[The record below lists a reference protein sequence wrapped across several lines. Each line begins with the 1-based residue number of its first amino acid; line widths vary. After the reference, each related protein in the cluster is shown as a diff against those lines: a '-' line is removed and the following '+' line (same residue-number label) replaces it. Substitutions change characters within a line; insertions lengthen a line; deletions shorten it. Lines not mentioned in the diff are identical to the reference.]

1 MSTVRATSDV
11 WQHFEKTENAGK
23 CLYCAKI
30 IRCTKGSSSNLKRHL
45 TAKHVGI
52 PLKRVNA
59 SSSNGECNVE
69 ECTPIQQSSA
79 GISRPATMDSFFTPL
94 KPLTSEAKKK
104 QDELLLKLICQESLP
119 FSITESEAFKKYSYG
134 LNPNYELPS
143 RKTVSEAILN
153 REYNKS
159 LQKVKT
165 ALENTT
171 KIALTSDGWSN
182 INNTSFYALT
192 AHYIDNDNKL
202 CSNLLECSEFPYQH
216 TGHNIAEWVNEVTE
230 KFDITEKVVALVTDN
245 ASNMSSAAKELKQV
259 NHFPC
264 FAHSLSLVVKKS
276 IEKAIETTVD
286 EVKRIVTFFKKSSTA
301 TKKLSEVQT
310 QLNYPV
316 LKLKQDIVT
325 RWNSTYDMLERF
337 YKNKIPLLSCLD
349 TIKVKTSLQNKDWI
363 VIEQAIKILQNFDYA
378 TKIASS
384 EKTVT
389 LSHMGLLIKIL
400 ITKTTDLLN
409 EELESSVR
417 KLGNY
422 LIHGLEERFDPMFRN
437 TIVNQAMLLDPRM
450 KRQSFENEENRYE
463 KTYQSIIDIIET
475 IYPNQNIINT
485 ATSNSQTQ
493 DNQEKDQYRQ
503 HLFGDFVSRIS
514 IRQVASDPKTKAKQ
528 ELDGYIASEYA
539 ELESDPYG
547 GNKTNLGFQT
557 CIN

>member
-1 MSTVRATSDV
+1 
-11 WQHFEKTENAGK
+11 
-23 CLYCAKI
+23 
-30 IRCTKGSSSNLKRHL
+30 
-45 TAKHVGI
+45 
-52 PLKRVNA
+52 
-59 SSSNGECNVE
+59 
-69 ECTPIQQSSA
+69 
-79 GISRPATMDSFFTPL
+79 MDSFFTPL

-104 QDELLLKLICQESLP
+104 QDELLLKLIFQESLP
-119 FSITESEAFKKYSYG
+119 FSITEK
-134 LNPNYELPS
+134 
-143 RKTVSEAILN
+143 AILN

-171 KIALTSDGWSN
+171 KIVLTSDGWSN

-202 CSNLLECSEFPYQH
+202 CSNLLKCSEFPYQH

-245 ASNMSSAAKELKQV
+245 AN
-259 NHFPC
+259 
-264 FAHSLSLVVKKS
+264 
-276 IEKAIETTVD
+276 
-286 EVKRIVTFFKKSSTA
+286 
-301 TKKLSEVQT
+301 
-310 QLNYPV
+310 
-316 LKLKQDIVT
+316 
-325 RWNSTYDMLERF
+325 
-337 YKNKIPLLSCLD
+337 
-349 TIKVKTSLQNKDWI
+349 TIKMKTSLQNKDWI

-384 EKTVT
+384 DKTVT

-437 TIVNQAMLLDPRM
+437 TIVNQAMLLDP
-450 KRQSFENEENRYE
+450 
-463 KTYQSIIDIIET
+463 
-475 IYPNQNIINT
+475 P
-485 ATSNSQTQ
+485 TSNSQTQ
-493 DNQEKDQYRQ
+493 DKQEKEQYRQ
-503 HLFGDFVSRIS
+503 QLFGDFVSRIS

-539 ELESDPYG
+539 ELESDPLAWCKQ
-547 GNKTNLGFQT
+547 NQSRFPNLYKLPHPCRANEYSQKLDKSIPKKDRDWILKNLLSYFFYNT
-557 CIN
+557 T